1 MIISGSYFKQITM
14 KTLFKTLVGII
25 ILIYFISAQG
35 NGIKFERLNVEDG
48 LPSNFTSS
56 VIQDDQGFM
65 WFATK
70 NGLAKYDGTEF
81 IVYKYDPDNINSLSN
96 NYTWFLLKDRIGNL
110 WIATSGGGLNKFD
123 PKTETFTRYQHNSN
137 DPNSL
142 ISDNI
147 QSIYEDNNGT
157 IWVLVYNNGFSKFDQ
172 SKNSFTNY
180 RHDPNNPNSLSNN
193 TTYSISQGN
202 DDILWISTYGGG
214 LNKFDIKT
222 ETFTHYRHDETN
234 PNSLAN
240 DSLRTILVDKSGILW
255 LATESGLDKYDPNTE
270 KFIHYQH
277 DKYNGLSHNLVT
289 SIYED
294 SKGKLWIGTLGGGLN
309 QFDRSNDKFT
319 HYQEESNNPHS
330 LSNNTIFGI
339 HEDITGILW
348 ITTDNGINKY
358 DPRYDRFTTYKH
370 ESSQKNSL
378 NNNLVSSIFED
389 KDILWIG
396 TKGGGLNRLDRT
408 TSSFTNYQHNN
419 KNPDSINNNL
429 VMAIHP
435 DNNGKLWIATEGGGL
450 NHFDPKTE
458 TFIHYKHDPNDSNS
472 LNYDVIWDID
482 LDANGNVWIASIG
495 GGLDK
500 LDPIKQT
507 VEHYEHDK
515 NNPNSIVTDWL
526 SVVKVAS
533 SGIVWIGADDSGL
546 SSFNPIKQTFTN
558 YTPNDDPNSLS
569 SAVISTIFEDK
580 MGTIWIGTNDGLNKF
595 NKSANNFTAY
605 QAKHGLI
612 GNSVAGILEDKQGYL
627 WISTNN
633 GLSKFNPKIETFRNY
648 DKRDGLQG
656 NLFLP
661 RSAYKN
667 TAGELF
673 FGGLNG
679 FNVFYPNELQ
689 DNPHRPAVVLTDFQ
703 LFNQSVLVNETSPL
717 QVPINFAKQIILS
730 YEQSVFSFEF
740 VALNYQASDKNQ
752 YAYMMQGFDKEWT
765 YVDSSR
771 RFATYTNLDAGKYI
785 FSVKASNNDE
795 LWNEIGTSIKVTIL
809 PPWWQTWWA
818 YTIYTIVILGS
829 ILGIFIAQQRKLEIT
844 RAFNARLQNLNE
856 QLQTANKLKD
866 EFLANTSHELRTPL
880 NGIIGIAESLMDGAT
895 GKLSNKTINNLGMIV
910 SSGKRLANLVND
922 ILDFST
928 LKQKK
933 LALQLKPIALYEI
946 VEIVFNL
953 NQTLVQDK
961 NLKLLNNVAKD
972 LLPIQADEN
981 RLQQVFYNLLG
992 NAIKFTEAG
1001 EIEITAKAIDSH
1013 IEIIVSDTGI
1023 GIPSDKLESIF
1034 GSFEQAEGSTAREY
1048 GGTGLGLAVTKQL
1061 IELHGG
1067 KIWAK
1072 SILGKGSQLIFTLP
1086 IATEEASPLL
1096 TEVVHV
1102 SKVESSPT
1110 NLTEQKI
1117 EENTID
1123 ISDYSVKDTTKIGS
1137 NILIVDDEPV
1147 NLQVLE
1153 NYLSLE
1159 NHQITQANSGMKA
1172 LELIKNGL
1180 KPDAI
1185 LLDVMM
1191 PKISGYEVTI
1201 EIRKTWQADELP
1213 ILLLTAKNQITD
1225 LVTGLDA
1232 GANDYLTKPIVK
1244 DELLARLKTHLKIK
1258 KLQVETVR
1266 LAAIETVN
1274 EMMIDSIR
1282 YAKTIQSSLLP
1293 NPERI
1298 SNILPKHFFAW
1309 MPRDIVGGDIIY
1321 AEPFNNMLI
1330 ITVMDCTGHGV
1341 PGAFMAM
1348 VASTSLRRITRDES
1362 CHTPSE
1368 ILRRLSF
1375 SVKTA
1380 LQQDTEHVDSD
1391 DGLDAA
1397 VCLID
1402 FQSKILTFAG
1412 ARLPLNYIK
1421 NSEIHTIKGDKESL
1435 GYKKAKVDFPFTSHQ
1450 IPIEADM
1457 FFYISTDGFID
1468 QLGGKKHFPLGNK
1481 KFRNILLKTYHH
1493 DFSVQQKELFKLF
1506 DEYKGDNDQLDDIT
1520 IIGFGF

>member
-1 MIISGSYFKQITM
+1 M
-14 KTLFKTLVGII
+14 KTLFQILAGII
-25 ILIYFISAQG
+25 TLIIFISAQG
-35 NGIKFERLNVEDG
+35 DDIKFEHLNVEDG

-81 IVYKYDPDNINSLSN
+81 IVYKYDPDNTNSLSN
-96 NYTWFLLKDRIGNL
+96 NYTWSLLKDKTGNL
-110 WIATSGGGLNKFD
+110 WIATSGGGLNKFN
-123 PKTETFTRYQHNSN
+123 PKTETFTRYQHNPN
-137 DPNSL
+137 NPNSL
-142 ISDNI
+142 VSDNI
-147 QSIYEDNNGT
+147 QSVYEDNNGT
-157 IWVLVYNNGFSKFDQ
+157 IWVLIYANGFSRFNP
-172 SKNSFTNY
+172 SNNSFINY
-180 RHDPNNPNSLSNN
+180 RHDPNNTNSLSDNS
-193 TTYSISQGN
+193 TYSIYQGDN
-202 DDILWISTYGGG
+202 DILWISTYGGG

-222 ETFTHYRHDETN
+222 ENFTHYRHDETN
-234 PNSLAN
+234 NNSLAN
-240 DSLRTILVDKSGILW
+240 DSIRTILVDKSGILW

-277 DKYNGLSHNLVT
+277 DKYDQNSLSHNMVT

-294 SKGKLWIGTLGGGLN
+294 SKDKLWIGTLGGGLN
-309 QFDRSNDKFT
+309 QFDRNNDKFT
-319 HYQEESNNPHS
+319 HYHAESNNPHS
-330 LSNNTIFGI
+330 LSDNTIFGI

-348 ITTDNGINKY
+348 ITTDNGVNKY
-358 DPRYDRFTTYKH
+358 DPGYDRFTTYKY
-370 ESSQKNSL
+370 EPSQKNSL
-378 NNNLVSSIFED
+378 NNNLISTIFENNH
-389 KDILWIG
+389 ILWIG
-396 TKGGGLNRLDRT
+396 TKGGGLNRLNRA
-408 TSSFTNYQHNN
+408 TSSFTNYRHDN
-419 KNPDSINNNL
+419 KNPDSISNNL

-450 NHFDPKTE
+450 NHFDPKTKIF
-458 TFIHYKHDPNDSNS
+458 THYQHDPNDSNS

-482 LDANGNVWIASIG
+482 LDADGNVWIASIG

-507 VEHYEHDK
+507 VEHYKHDK

-526 SVVKVAS
+526 SVVKVDS
-533 SGIVWIGADDSGL
+533 SGIVWIGADDSGI
-546 SSFNPIKQTFTN
+546 SSFDPIKQTFTN
-558 YTPNDDPNSLS
+558 YIPNNDPNSLS

-580 MGTIWIGTNDGLNKF
+580 TGIIWIGTNGGLNKF
-595 NKSANNFTAY
+595 NKAEQNFTTY

-612 GNSVAGILEDKQGYL
+612 GNSVAGILEDDQGYL

-633 GLSKFNPKIETFRNY
+633 GLSKFDPKIETFRNY

-661 RSAYKN
+661 RSVYKN
-667 TAGELF
+667 TVGELF

-679 FNVFYPNELQ
+679 FNIFYPNKLQ
-689 DNPHRPAVVLTDFQ
+689 DNTYPPPVILTDFQ
-703 LFNQSVLVNETSPL
+703 LFNQSVLVSQTSPL
-717 QVPINFAKQIILS
+717 QVPINFAKQVILS

-740 VALNYQASDKNQ
+740 VALNYQASNKNK
-752 YAYMMQGFDKEWT
+752 YAYMMEGFDKEWT
-765 YVDSSR
+765 YVDSNR
-771 RFATYTNLDAGKYI
+771 RFATYTNLDAGKYN
-785 FSVKASNNDE
+785 FTVKASNNDG

-818 YTIYTIVILGS
+818 YAIYTIVILGS
-829 ILGIFIAQQRKLEIT
+829 IIGIFIDQQRKLEIT

-880 NGIIGIAESLMDGAT
+880 NGIIGIAESLIDGAT
-895 GKLSNKTINNLGMIV
+895 GKLSNKTITNLGMIV
-910 SSGKRLANLVND
+910 GSGKRLANLVND

-933 LALQLKPIALYEI
+933 LDLQLKPIALYEI
-946 VEIVFNL
+946 IEIVFNL

-961 NLKLLNNVAKD
+961 NLKLLNSVAKD
-972 LLPIQADEN
+972 LPPIQADEN

-992 NAIKFTEAG
+992 NAIKFTEVG
-1001 EIEITAKAIDSH
+1001 KIEITAKAIDSH

-1061 IELHGG
+1061 IELHDG

-1072 SILGKGSQLIFTLP
+1072 SIFGQGSQLIFTLP
-1086 IATEEASPLL
+1086 IAEGKAKPLSTEIA
-1096 TEVVHV
+1096 HV
-1102 SKVESSPT
+1102 SKVESYPT
-1110 NLTEQKI
+1110 DLTEPEKI
-1117 EENTID
+1117 VEDKLE
-1123 ISDYSVKDTTKIGS
+1123 YSVKKPEKVGS

-1159 NHQITQANSGMKA
+1159 NHHITQANSGIKA

-1191 PKISGYEVTI
+1191 PKMSGYEVTTQL
-1201 EIRKTWQADELP
+1201 RKTWQADELP

-1266 LAAIETVN
+1266 LAAIEAVN
-1274 EMMIDSIR
+1274 EMMVDSIR

-1293 NPERI
+1293 NQELI
-1298 SNILPKHFFAW
+1298 SDILPKHFFAW

-1321 AEPFNNMLI
+1321 AEPFNNMLVI
-1330 ITVMDCTGHGV
+1330 VVMDCTGHGV

-1362 CHTPSE
+1362 CYTPSE
-1368 ILRRLSF
+1368 ILQKLSF

-1380 LQQDTEHVDSD
+1380 LQQDTEHVASD

-1402 FQSKILTFAG
+1402 FQHMMLTFAG
-1412 ARLPLNYIK
+1412 ARLALNYIK
-1421 NSEIHTIKGDKESL
+1421 NNEIYTIKGDKESL
-1435 GYKKAKVDFPFTSHQ
+1435 GYKKAKVDFPFTSHK

-1457 FFYISTDGFID
+1457 SFYLSTDGFID
-1468 QLGGKKHFPLGNK
+1468 QLGGKKCFPLGNK
-1481 KFRNILLKTYHH
+1481 RFQDILLKSYHY

-1506 DEYKGDNDQLDDIT
+1506 NEYKGDNNQQDDIT
-1520 IIGFGF
+1520 IVGFGF

>member
-1 MIISGSYFKQITM
+1 M
-14 KTLFKTLVGII
+14 KTLFQNLVGII
-25 ILIYFISAQG
+25 TFIIFISAQG
-35 NGIKFERLNVEDG
+35 SDIKFEHLNVEDG

-70 NGLAKYDGTEF
+70 NGLAKYDGTDF
-81 IVYKYDPDNINSLSN
+81 IVYKYDPDNLNSLSN
-96 NYTWFLLKDRIGNL
+96 NYTWFLLKDRTGNL
-110 WIATSGGGLNKFD
+110 WIATFGGGLNKFN
-123 PKTETFTRYQHNSN
+123 PKTETFTRYQHDPN

-142 ISDNI
+142 VSDNI
-147 QSIYEDNNGT
+147 QSIYEDKNGT
-157 IWVLVYNNGFSKFDQ
+157 IWVLIYDNGFSKFDPNT
-172 SKNSFTNY
+172 NSFINY
-180 RHDPNNPNSLSNN
+180 QHDANNQNSLSDNA
-193 TTYSISQGN
+193 TYSVYQGN
-202 DDILWISTYGGG
+202 NDILWISTYGGG

-222 ETFTHYRHDETN
+222 ETFIHYRHDETN

-240 DSLRTILVDKSGILW
+240 DSIRTLLIDKKGFLW
-255 LATESGLDKYDPNTE
+255 LATESGLDKYDPSTE
-270 KFIHYQH
+270 IFVHYKH
-277 DKYNGLSHNLVT
+277 DKYNPNSLSNNLVT

-294 SKGKLWIGTLGGGLN
+294 SKGKLWVGTLGGGLN
-309 QFDRSNDKFT
+309 QFDRTNNKFI
-319 HYQEESNNPHS
+319 HYQAEPSNPHS
-330 LSNNTIFGI
+330 LSNNTVFGI
-339 HEDITGILW
+339 REDITGIIW

-358 DPRYDRFTTYKH
+358 DPGYDRFVTYEHKPLK
-370 ESSQKNSL
+370 KNSL
-378 NNNLVSSIFED
+378 NNNQVSAICED
-389 KDILWIG
+389 NGILWIG
-396 TKGGGLNRLDRT
+396 TKGGGLNKLDRK
-408 TSSFTNYQHNN
+408 TSTFTNYRHDN
-419 KNPDSINNNL
+419 KNPQSISNNL

-435 DNNGKLWIATEGGGL
+435 DDNGKLWIATEGGGL
-450 NHFDPKTE
+450 NNFDPKTE
-458 TFIHYKHDPNDSNS
+458 TFIHYKHDPNNANS

-482 LDANGNVWIASIG
+482 LDVDGNVWIASIG

-500 LDPIKQT
+500 LNPITQI
-507 VEHYEHDK
+507 VEHYKHDK
-515 NNPNSIVTDWL
+515 NNSNSVIADWL
-526 SVVKVAS
+526 SVVKVDS
-533 SGIVWIGADDSGL
+533 TGIIWIGADDSGI
-546 SSFNPIKQTFTN
+546 SRFDPIKQTFTN
-558 YTPNDDPNSLS
+558 YIPNDNPNSLS

-580 MGTIWIGTNDGLNKF
+580 TGTIWIGTNDGLNKF
-595 NKSANNFTAY
+595 NKSTQNFTAY
-605 QAKHGLI
+605 QVKHGLV
-612 GNSVAGILEDKQGYL
+612 GNSVAGILEDQQGNL

-633 GLSKFNPKIETFRNY
+633 GLSKFDLKTEIFRNY

-661 RSAYKN
+661 RSTHKN

-679 FNVFYPNELQ
+679 FNSFYPNNLQ
-689 DNPHRPAVVLTDFQ
+689 DNPYPPPVVLTDFQ
-703 LFNQSVLVNETSPL
+703 LFNQSVVVNETSLL
-717 QVPINFAKQIILS
+717 QVPINFAKQITLS
-730 YEQSVFSFEF
+730 YEQSVFNFEF
-740 VALNYQASDKNQ
+740 VALNYQASNKNQ

-771 RFATYTNLDAGKYI
+771 RFATYTNLDAGDYT
-785 FSVKASNNDE
+785 FSVKASNNDG
-795 LWNEIGTSIKVTIL
+795 LWNETGTLIKVTIL

-829 ILGIFIAQQRKLEIT
+829 ILGIFIAQQRKLEFT
-844 RAFNARLQNLNE
+844 RAFNARLQSLNE
-856 QLQTANKLKD
+856 QLQEANKLKD

-880 NGIIGIAESLMDGAT
+880 NGIIGIAESLIDGAT
-895 GKLSNKTINNLGMIV
+895 GKLSNKTVTNLGMIV

-933 LALQLKPIALYEI
+933 LNLQLKPIALQEV
-946 VEIVFNL
+946 VEVVLNL
-953 NQTLVQDK
+953 SQTLVQDK
-961 NLKLLNNVAKD
+961 PLELLNSVSKD
-972 LLPIQADEN
+972 LPPLQADEN

-992 NAIKFTEAG
+992 NSIKFTETG
-1001 EIEITAKAIDSH
+1001 KIEITAKVIGPH
-1013 IEIIVSDTGI
+1013 IEIMVSDTGI
-1023 GIPSDKLESIF
+1023 GIPANKLESIF
-1034 GSFEQAEGSTAREY
+1034 GSFEQVEGSTAREY

-1067 KIWAK
+1067 EIWAK
-1072 SILGKGSQLIFTLP
+1072 STFGKGSQLIFTLP
-1086 IATEEASPLL
+1086 ISEGEVSQLS
-1096 TEVVHV
+1096 TEVIHV
-1102 SKVESSPT
+1102 SKVESYPT
-1110 NLTEQKI
+1110 DLTKVEK
-1117 EENTID
+1117 NTIVED
-1123 ISDYSVKDTTKIGS
+1123 KSEYLVKDSTKVGS

-1159 NHQITQANSGMKA
+1159 NHQITQANSGVKA

-1201 EIRKTWQADELP
+1201 EIRKTWKADELP

-1266 LAAIETVN
+1266 LAAIEAVN
-1274 EMMIDSIR
+1274 EMMVDSIR

-1293 NPERI
+1293 NPDRI
-1298 SNILPKHFFAW
+1298 SNILPNHFFAW

-1321 AEPFNNMLI
+1321 AEPFNNILVI
-1330 ITVMDCTGHGV
+1330 VIMDCTGHGV

-1348 VASTSLRRITRDES
+1348 VASTSLRRITRDEV
-1362 CHTPSE
+1362 CYNPSE
-1368 ILRRLSF
+1368 ILQKLSF

-1380 LQQDTEHVDSD
+1380 LQQDTEHVASD

-1402 FQSKILTFAG
+1402 FEDMTLTFAG

-1421 NSEIHTIKGDKESL
+1421 NNKINTIKGDKQSL
-1435 GYKKAKVDFPFTSHQ
+1435 GYKKAQVDFPFKSHKV
-1450 IPIEADM
+1450 PIEAGM
-1457 FFYISTDGFID
+1457 SFYLSTDGFID
-1468 QLGGKKHFPLGNK
+1468 QLGGERRFPLGNK
-1481 KFRNILLKTYHH
+1481 RFKDILLKNNHH
-1493 DFSVQQKELFKLF
+1493 DFAVQQKELFKLF
-1506 DEYKGDNDQLDDIT
+1506 DEYRRDNDQQDDVT
-1520 IIGFGF
+1520 IVGFGF

>member
-1 MIISGSYFKQITM
+1 M
-14 KTLFKTLVGII
+14 KTFFQILAGII
-25 ILIYFISAQG
+25 MLIIFISAQG
-35 NGIKFERLNVEDG
+35 DDIKFEHLNVEDG
-48 LPSNFTSS
+48 LPSNFTTS

-70 NGLAKYDGTEF
+70 NGLAKYDGIKF
-81 IVYKYDPDNINSLSN
+81 IVYKYDPDNILSLSN
-96 NYTWFLLKDRIGNL
+96 NYTWFLLKDRTGNL

-123 PKTETFTRYQHNSN
+123 PKTEIFTRYQHDPN

-147 QSIYEDNNGT
+147 QSIYEDNDGT
-157 IWVLVYNNGFSKFDQ
+157 IWVLIYANGFSKFDP
-172 SKNSFTNY
+172 SNNSFINY
-180 RHDPNNPNSLSNN
+180 RHDPNNTNSLSNN
-193 TTYSISQGN
+193 TTYSISQGDN
-202 DDILWISTYGGG
+202 DILWISTYGGG

-240 DSLRTILVDKSGILW
+240 DSMRTILVDKSGILW

-277 DKYNGLSHNLVT
+277 DKYNPNSLSHNMVT

-309 QFDRSNDKFT
+309 QFDRNNDKFT
-319 HYQEESNNPHS
+319 HYQAELSNPYS

-339 HEDITGILW
+339 YENNTGIIW

-358 DPRYDRFTTYKH
+358 DPGYDRFITYEHKPL
-370 ESSQKNSL
+370 QKNGL
-378 NNNLVSSIFED
+378 NNNLISAIYENNN
-389 KDILWIG
+389 ILWIG
-396 TKGGGLNRLDRT
+396 TKGGGLNKLDRT
-408 TSSFTNYQHNN
+408 TSSFTNYRYDN
-419 KNPDSINNNL
+419 KNPNSISNNL
-429 VMAIHP
+429 IMTIHP

-450 NHFDPKTE
+450 NYFNPKTE
-458 TFIHYKHDPNDSNS
+458 IFTHYQHDPNNSNS
-472 LNYDVIWDID
+472 INYDVIWDID
-482 LDANGNVWIASIG
+482 LDNEGNVWIASIG

-500 LDPIKQT
+500 LDPIQQT
-507 VEHYEHDK
+507 VKHYKHDK
-515 NNPNSIVTDWL
+515 NDPNSIVTDWL
-526 SVVKVAS
+526 SVVKVDS
-533 SGIVWIGADDSGL
+533 TGIIWIGADDSGIIT
-546 SSFNPIKQTFTN
+546 FDPTTQIFTN
-558 YTPNDDPNSLS
+558 YIPNENPNSIS
-569 SAVISTIFEDK
+569 NAVISTIFEDK
-580 MGTIWIGTNDGLNKF
+580 AGTIWIGTNDGLNKF
-595 NKSANNFTAY
+595 NKAEQNFTTY
-605 QAKHGLI
+605 QVKHGLI
-612 GNSVAGILEDKQGYL
+612 GNSVAGILEDNQGYL

-633 GLSKFNPKIETFRNY
+633 GLSRFNPKTKTFRNY

-667 TAGELF
+667 MAGELF

-679 FNVFYPNELQ
+679 FNTFYPDKLQ
-689 DNPHRPAVVLTDFQ
+689 DNPYPPPVILTDFQ
-703 LFNQSVLVNETSPL
+703 LFNQSVLVNKTSPL

-740 VALNYQASDKNQ
+740 VALNYQASNKNK
-752 YAYMMQGFDKEWT
+752 YAYMMEGFDKEWT
-765 YVDSSR
+765 YTNSNR
-771 RFATYTNLDAGKYI
+771 RFATYTNLDAGKYN
-785 FSVKASNNDE
+785 FTVKASNNDG
-795 LWNEIGTSIKVTIL
+795 LWNEIGTSIEVIIL

-818 YTIYTIVILGS
+818 YTIYTIVILG
-829 ILGIFIAQQRKLEIT
+829 GIIGVFVAQQRKLEFT

-880 NGIIGIAESLMDGAT
+880 NGIIGIAESLIDGVT
-895 GKLSNKTINNLGMIV
+895 GKLPDKTIANLDMIV

-933 LALQLKPIALYEI
+933 LDLQLKPIALHEI
-946 VEIVFNL
+946 IEIVFNL

-972 LLPIQADEN
+972 LPPIQADEN
-981 RLQQVFYNLLG
+981 RLQQIFYNLLG
-992 NAIKFTEAG
+992 NAIKFTEVG
-1001 EIEITAKAIDSH
+1001 KIEITAKAIDSY
-1013 IEIIVSDTGI
+1013 IEITVSDTGI

-1034 GSFEQAEGSTAREY
+1034 GSFEQGEGSTAREY

-1061 IELHGG
+1061 IELHNG

-1072 SILGKGSQLIFTLP
+1072 SIFGKGSQLIFTLP
-1086 IATEEASPLL
+1086 IAKGKASPLS
-1096 TEVVHV
+1096 TEIAHV
-1102 SKVESSPT
+1102 SKVESYPANS
-1110 NLTEQKI
+1110 TEK
-1117 EENTID
+1117 EDKPEF
-1123 ISDYSVKDTTKIGS
+1123 SVRKSKKIGS
-1137 NILIVDDEPV
+1137 NVLIVDDEPI

-1159 NHQITQANSGMKA
+1159 NHNITQANSGIKA
-1172 LELIKNGL
+1172 LELIQNGL

-1191 PKISGYEVTI
+1191 PKMSGYEVTTQ
-1201 EIRKTWQADELP
+1201 IRKTWQADELP

-1225 LVTGLDA
+1225 LVTGLDV
-1232 GANDYLTKPIVK
+1232 GANDYLTKPILK

-1266 LAAIETVN
+1266 LAAIEAVN
-1274 EMMIDSIR
+1274 KMMVDSIR

-1293 NPERI
+1293 NPEQI
-1298 SNILPKHFFAW
+1298 SNILPKHFFTW

-1321 AEPFNNMLI
+1321 AEPFNNTLI
-1330 ITVMDCTGHGV
+1330 IVVMDCTGHGV

-1362 CHTPSE
+1362 CHDPSK
-1368 ILRRLSF
+1368 ILQKLSF

-1380 LQQDTEHVDSD
+1380 LQQDTEHVESD

-1397 VCLID
+1397 VCLIN
-1402 FQSKILTFAG
+1402 FQNMILTFAG

-1421 NSEIHTIKGDKESL
+1421 NNEIYIIKGDKESL
-1435 GYKKAKVDFPFTSHQ
+1435 GYKKAKVDFPFTSHKV
-1450 IPIEADM
+1450 PIETDM
-1457 FFYISTDGFID
+1457 FFYISTDGFTD
-1468 QLGGKKHFPLGNK
+1468 QLGGKKNFPLGNK
-1481 KFRNILLKTYHH
+1481 RFQDILLKIHH
-1493 DFSVQQKELFKLF
+1493 YDFSIQQKELFKLF
-1506 DEYKGDNDQLDDIT
+1506 DEYKGDNNQQDDIT
-1520 IIGFGF
+1520 IVGFGL